1 MQIPPILPET
11 VHCGFVTCMRE
22 AQNVSNKKKEKDD
35 ALTASTLYFIL
46 VTFLTFD
53 HLLYFACLKV
63 NLLLF
68 SGQNQRVYFG
78 DERLRKHF
86 K

>member
-1 MQIPPILPET
+1 MYLT
-11 VHCGFVTCMRE
+11 
-22 AQNVSNKKKEKDD
+22 KKKKGD
-35 ALTASTLYFIL
+35 ALTASTLHFAL

-53 HLLYFACLKV
+53 HLLYFICLKV
-63 NLLLF
+63 NVLLF

-78 DERLRKHF
+78 DETLRKHF